1 MLDFSRTWLP
11 YLYLYGVGGSIFMIG
26 IFIIIRSNSLNLDR
40 IKHQEWYHILVFG
53 LFYYMGIHA
62 LFTFAALGKT
72 NISLIIGLFILG
84 SSWHLINRL
93 LKNQNL
99 KN

>member
-1 MLDFSRTWLP
+1 M
-11 YLYLYGVGGSIFMIG
+11 VG

-40 IKHQEWYHILVFG
+40 IRHQEWYHILVFG

-93 LKNQNL
+93 LKDQNL